1 MIYRR
6 ATMKKTRLLI
16 MILTAAMIFAFPLSG
31 CSKQN
36 ESEEPADAAAETET
50 EAEAETEEGSV
61 IDYMVLV
68 NQSNQLPDGW
78 EEALETTTITNSVGD
93 EVYVESKA
101 YEAYCKLKEAVEKDL
116 EGYDKGEVRLEL
128 DSAYR
133 SVAAQQKIVE
143 DFTEKYG
150 EDYVKKYV
158 AVPGYSEHH
167 TGLALDLYFT
177 IDGKDVYENE
187 DLVQYPDIWE
197 AIHARLPEFGFILR
211 YPETGEKV
219 TGYAYEPWHIRYL
232 DSPEIAKEITDKGI
246 TFEEYLES
254 TK

>member
-1 MIYRR
+1 
-6 ATMKKTRLLI
+6 
-16 MILTAAMIFAFPLSG
+16 MILAAAMIFALTLAG

-36 ESEEPADAAAETET
+36 ESEEPADAATETET

-150 EDYVKKYV
+150 EDYVKQYV

-177 IDGKDVYENE
+177 IDGKDIYENE

-197 AIHARLPEFGFILR
+197 AVHARLPEFGFILR
-211 YPETGEKV
+211 FPEYGEAI

-246 TFEEYLES
+246 TFEEYLEQ
-254 TK
+254 

>member
-1 MIYRR
+1 
-6 ATMKKTRLLI
+6 MKMRRLLV
-16 MILTAAMIFAFPLSG
+16 LLLAAAVVCALVLSG
-31 CSKQN
+31 CSKQS
-36 ESEEPADAAAETET
+36 SEEPADAETET
-50 EAEAETEEGSV
+50 EAESNEGSV

-68 NQSNQLPDGW
+68 NAENVLPDGW
-78 EEALETTTITNSVGD
+78 EEALDITTITNSVGD
-93 EVYVESKA
+93 EVMVESKA
-101 YEAYCKLKEAVEKDL
+101 YEAYCALKEAVEKDL

-133 SVAAQQKIVE
+133 SVAAQQKIVD

-158 AVPGYSEHH
+158 AVPGFSEHH

-177 IDGKDVYENE
+177 VDGKDVYENE
-187 DLVQYPDIWE
+187 DLVQYPDIWD
-197 AIHARLPEFGFILR
+197 AVHARLPEFGFILR
-211 YPETGEKV
+211 FPEDGEAI

-246 TFEEYLES
+246 TLEEYLGK

>member
-1 MIYRR
+1 MIYWR

-143 DFTEKYG
+143 DFTEKCG

-177 IDGKDVYENE
+177 IDGKDIYENE

-197 AIHARLPEFGFILR
+197 AIHKRLPEFGFILR
-211 YPETGEKV
+211 FTKEGEAI

-232 DSPEIAKEITDKGI
+232 DNPEIAKEITDKGI
-246 TFEEYLES
+246 TLEEYLG
-254 TK
+254 K

>member
-1 MIYRR
+1 MIFER
-6 ATMKKTRLLI
+6 AIMKKARLLV
-16 MILTAAMIFAFPLSG
+16 MILAAAMIFAFPLAG

-36 ESEEPADAAAETET
+36 ESEEPAETET

-68 NQSNQLPDGW
+68 NQNNPLPDGW
-78 EEALETTTITNSVGD
+78 EETLETTTITNSVGD
-93 EVYVESKA
+93 EVFVESKA
-101 YEAYCKLKEAVEKDL
+101 YEAYCALKEAVEKDL

-177 IDGKDVYENE
+177 IDGKDIYENE

-211 YPETGEKV
+211 FTKEGEAI

-232 DSPEIAKEITDKGI
+232 DSPETAKEITDKGI
-246 TFEEYLES
+246 TLEEYLG
-254 TK
+254 K

>member
-1 MIYRR
+1 
-6 ATMKKTRLLI
+6 MKMRRLLV
-16 MILTAAMIFAFPLSG
+16 LLLAAAVVCALVLSG
-31 CSKQN
+31 CSKQS
-36 ESEEPADAAAETET
+36 SEEPADAETET
-50 EAEAETEEGSV
+50 EAESNEGSV

-68 NQSNQLPDGW
+68 NAENVLPDGW
-78 EEALETTTITNSVGD
+78 EEALDITTITNSVGD
-93 EVYVESKA
+93 EVMVESKA
-101 YEAYCKLKEAVEKDL
+101 YEAYCALKEAVENDL

-133 SVAAQQKIVE
+133 SVAAQQKIVD

-158 AVPGYSEHH
+158 AVPGFSEHH

-177 IDGKDVYENE
+177 VDGKDVYENE
-187 DLVQYPDIWE
+187 DLVQYPDIWD
-197 AIHARLPEFGFILR
+197 AVHARLPEFGFILR
-211 YPETGEKV
+211 FPEDGEAI

-246 TFEEYLES
+246 TLEEYLGK

>member
-1 MIYRR
+1 
-6 ATMKKTRLLI
+6 MKKSRLLVMLLI
-16 MILTAAMIFAFPLSG
+16 AAMVFLFPLAG
-31 CSKQN
+31 CSKQS
-36 ESEEPADAAAETET
+36 ESEDPADAAAET

-68 NQSNQLPDGW
+68 NQKNPLPDGW

-101 YEAYCKLKEAVEKDL
+101 YEAYCRLKEAVEKDL
-116 EGYDKGEVRLEL
+116 EGYGKGEVRLEL

-133 SVAAQQKIVE
+133 SVAAQQKIVD

-150 EDYVKKYV
+150 EDYVKQYV

-187 DLVQYPDIWE
+187 DLVQYPEIWD

-211 YPETGEKV
+211 FTKDGEAV
-219 TGYAYEPWHIRYL
+219 TGYSYEPWHIRYL

-246 TFEEYLES
+246 TLEEYMGQ
-254 TK
+254 

>member
-1 MIYRR
+1 
-6 ATMKKTRLLI
+6 MKKSGLLI
-16 MILTAAMIFAFPLSG
+16 MLLIAAMVFLLPLTG
-31 CSKQN
+31 CSKQS
-36 ESEEPADAAAETET
+36 ESEEPADAAAET

-68 NQSNQLPDGW
+68 NQKNPLPDGW

-93 EVYVESKA
+93 EVYVERKA
-101 YEAYCKLKEAVEKDL
+101 YEAYCRLKEAVEKDL
-116 EGYDKGEVRLEL
+116 EGYEKGEVRLEL

-133 SVAAQQKIVE
+133 SVAAQQKIVD

-150 EDYVKKYV
+150 EDYVKQYV

-197 AIHARLPEFGFILR
+197 AVHARLPEFGFILR
-211 YPETGEKV
+211 FPEYGEAI

-232 DSPEIAKEITDKGI
+232 DSPEIAKEITDRKI
-246 TFEEYLES
+246 TLEEYLE
-254 TK
+254 TTE

>member
-1 MIYRR
+1 MWEK
-6 ATMKKTRLLI
+6 MKKNRLSVL
-16 MILTAAMIFAFPLSG
+16 MLAFAMTAVLLLAG
-31 CSKQN
+31 CAGQS
-36 ESEEPADAAAETET
+36 ESAEPAEPEAETET
-50 EAEAETEEGSV
+50 EAAAEEGSV

-68 NQSNQLPDGW
+68 NQSNPLPEGW
-78 EEALETTTITNSVGD
+78 EEALETTAITNSVGD
-93 EVYVESKA
+93 EVLVESKA
-101 YEAYCKLKEAVEKDL
+101 YEAYLKLKEAVEKDL
-116 EGYDKGEVRLEL
+116 EGYEKGEVRLEL

-133 SVAAQQKIVE
+133 SIAAQQKIVD

-150 EDYVKKYV
+150 EDYVKQYV

-177 IDGKDVYENE
+177 IDGKDIYENE
-187 DLVQYPDIWE
+187 DLVQYPDIWD

-211 YPETGEKV
+211 FPESGEAI

-232 DSPEIAKEITDKGI
+232 DSPEIAKEITGKGI
-246 TFEEYLES
+246 TLEEYFEN

>member
-1 MIYRR
+1 
-6 ATMKKTRLLI
+6 MKKTKLIVLL
-16 MILTAAMIFAFPLSG
+16 LAVALLLAMLSTG
-31 CSKQN
+31 CGKQN
-36 ESEEPADAAAETET
+36 ESGEPAEAAAETE
-50 EAEAETEEGSV
+50 AETENGTEKEEGSV

-68 NQSNQLPDGW
+68 NQSNPLPDGW

-93 EVYVESKA
+93 EVFVESKA
-101 YEAYCKLKEAVEKDL
+101 YEAYCALKEAVEKDL
-116 EGYDKGEVRLEL
+116 EGYDKGEVRFEL

-133 SVAAQQKIVE
+133 SVKAQQKIVD

-150 EDYVKKYV
+150 EDYVRKYV

-177 IDGKDVYENE
+177 IDGKDIYENE

-197 AIHARLPEFGFILR
+197 AVHARLPEYGFILR
-211 YPETGEKV
+211 FTKDGEAI

-232 DSPEIAKEITDKGI
+232 DSPETAKEITDKGI
-246 TFEEYLES
+246 TLEEYLEK

>member
-1 MIYRR
+1 
-6 ATMKKTRLLI
+6 MKKSGLIAVLLA
-16 MILTAAMIFAFPLSG
+16 AAMIFSLMLAG
-31 CSKQN
+31 CGKQN
-36 ESEEPADAAAETET
+36 ESGDQSDAAAETET
-50 EAEAETEEGSV
+50 EAAAETETETEEGSV

-68 NQSNQLPDGW
+68 NQNNPLPDGW

-93 EVYVESKA
+93 EVYVENKA
-101 YEAYCKLKEAVEKDL
+101 YEAYCALKEAVEKDL
-116 EGYDKGEVRLEL
+116 EGYEKGEVRLEL

-133 SVAAQQKIVE
+133 SVASQQKIVDE
-143 DFTEKYG
+143 FTEKYG

-187 DLVQYPDIWE
+187 DLVQYPEIWD
-197 AIHARLPEFGFILR
+197 AIHARLPEYGFILR
-211 YPETGEKV
+211 FTKDGEAI

-246 TFEEYLES
+246 TLEEYLGQ
-254 TK
+254 